1 MAATS
6 VASAADP
13 VAARTKAR
21 KRALDILYGSDLRG
35 LELDGMLEQAM
46 DDRDLAGAP
55 PLNDYSVVL
64 VRGVRAHQE
73 RIDEILEDY
82 AVDWTLARMPAVD
95 RNLLRIG
102 AYELLAVDDLPD
114 AVAISEAVGL
124 AAELSTDESPGFI
137 NGILGRIAENK
148 PSLAAIV

>member
-1 MAATS
+1 
-6 VASAADP
+6 

>member
-1 MAATS
+1 M
-6 VASAADP
+6 
-13 VAARTKAR
+13 AARTKAR

-55 PLNDYSVVL
+55 PLNDYSVIL
-64 VRGVRAHQE
+64 VRGVRAHQA

-102 AYELLAVDDLPD
+102 TYELLAVDDLPD

-124 AAELSTDESPGFI
+124 AAALSTDESPGFI
-137 NGILGRIAENK
+137 NGILARIAENK
-148 PSLAAIV
+148 PSLAEIV

>member
-1 MAATS
+1 MG
-6 VASAADP
+6 
-13 VAARTKAR
+13 ARTKAR

-35 LELDGMLEQAM
+35 LELDDLLEPTMDERDQA
-46 DDRDLAGAP
+46 GEP

-64 VRGVRAHQE
+64 VRGVRAHQT

-102 AYELLAVDDLPD
+102 AYELLAIDDLPS

-137 NGILGRIAENK
+137 NGILARIAEHK
-148 PSLAAIV
+148 PTLAVTA